1 MCILRFQANINS
13 LRLIWNLQYHLISF
27 TENSGSVLCFYCGIE
42 VKEWKEGETAWGKH
56 AKLSP
61 NCVFVGNNEDRE
73 FIETERL
80 KESDPEKV
88 NLLNKLFLRQTTLKK
103 MFPLFLIFR
112 RLKYHTYRICIL
124 IHMSIN
130 SRFDNHLF
138 QSVEF
143 TLARRFIF
151 KGGGGGLKGV

>member
-1 MCILRFQANINS
+1 M
-13 LRLIWNLQYHLISF
+13 RLIWNLQYHLISF

-42 VKEWKEGETAWGKH
+42 VKEWKEGDTAWGKH

-61 NCVFVGNNEDRE
+61 NCVFVGNNKDRE

-88 NLLNKLFLRQTTLKK
+88 NLLNKLFLFFKK
-103 MFPLFLIFR
+103 NVSSLFNISTIKIPYIPYLY
-112 RLKYHTYRICIL
+112 L
-124 IHMSIN
+124 N

-151 KGGGGGLKGV
+151 KGEGGGC